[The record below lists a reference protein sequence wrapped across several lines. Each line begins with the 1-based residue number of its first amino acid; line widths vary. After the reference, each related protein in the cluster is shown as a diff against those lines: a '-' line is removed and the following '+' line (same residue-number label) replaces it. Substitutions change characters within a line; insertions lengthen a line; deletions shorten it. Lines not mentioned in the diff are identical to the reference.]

1 MFEELYPKV
10 FEIVIQKFEEVF
22 PDFRIYFYEISD
34 VDKIV
39 FPYIAVYPL
48 TMPRKRYLKD
58 QRNFEFDFRVRIV
71 DRQPVSKALE
81 KIKELLSN
89 VGKFVDNFDL
99 QYYTVEIDEES
110 IKLLGDTRDMGVSTT
125 FVRDNA
131 YVIIGMSFVYHLEVA
146 KY

>member
-1 MFEELYPKV
+1 MFETLYPLA
-10 FEIVIQKFEEVF
+10 FETVTQELEKVF
-22 PDFRIYFYEISD
+22 PDFRFYFYEVSD
-34 VDKIV
+34 VDRIV
-39 FPYIAVYPL
+39 FPYIVVYPL

-58 QRNFEFDFRVRIV
+58 QRNFEFDFRIRIV
-71 DRQPVSKALE
+71 DRQPVSQAVE
-81 KIKELLSN
+81 KIKELLAN

-99 QYYTVEIDEES
+99 RYYDVVIGEDS

-131 YVIIGMSFVYHLEVA
+131 YVVIGMSFVYHLEVA

>member
-10 FEIVIQKFEEVF
+10 FETVIQKFEEVF
-22 PDFRIYFYEISD
+22 PDFRVYFYEVSD

-99 QYYTVEIDEES
+99 QYYTVEIGEES

>member
-22 PDFRIYFYEISD
+22 PDFRIYFYEVSD

>member
-1 MFEELYPKV
+1 
-10 FEIVIQKFEEVF
+10 
-22 PDFRIYFYEISD
+22 
-34 VDKIV
+34 
-39 FPYIAVYPL
+39 
-48 TMPRKRYLKD
+48 MPRKRYLKD